1 MANAFVPLGSLE
13 ICQELGHIPAQGE
26 QANG

>member
-1 MANAFVPLGSLE
+1 MANATDPWANLE

-26 QANG
+26 QAYG

>member
-1 MANAFVPLGSLE
+1 MASETDPWASLE

-26 QANG
+26 QAYG

>member
-1 MANAFVPLGSLE
+1 MANATVPWGSLE

-26 QANG
+26 QAYG